1 MSAAVKKTVASLQT
15 DFFKVLPTLKKK
27 QLEDAIK
34 YINDQ
39 YYNKGVS
46 MLTDENYDRLKE
58 HIVNTFGPSEA
69 TAGVGA
75 EVATKAKVKLPYFLG
90 SMDKIKP
97 DKNNLAGWVL
107 SYPGQVCISDK
118 LDGISCLVVKK
129 DGKRA
134 LYTRGDGHIGQ
145 DITFMMPY
153 IQVGDFPG
161 LETYAVRGE
170 LIVSKANYEKVKE
183 GRAGARQMVA
193 GLANQK
199 TMTKER
205 KDLMALIEIVAY
217 EVIVPEALTPI
228 QQFTL
233 LDSKST
239 FKVARWSADKEV
251 TIEHLSDVLASRK
264 KSSAY
269 EIDGIIVAH
278 NGVYP
283 RRDGGNP
290 TFAFAFK
297 MEFADQMATTEVLR
311 VIWEASKDGFLKP
324 TVNFEPVNIGGVTIQ
339 YATGFNARFIH
350 DNGIGPGAF
359 LDIIRSGDVIPYI
372 KEVKAPSKTGPA
384 MPPAKWHWNET
395 GVDAILDDIGANPDV
410 QKKGLLYFAQTL
422 EIDFCGEGAIG
433 KLYDIGVRVPADFF
447 KITVA
452 NLDGHGFAKVG
463 ATKLVNAIAA
473 AKAKA
478 TMTQWA
484 VGSGIFGRGI
494 GTKRMEAA
502 FGVIPRDLV
511 EAADTK
517 AKIITQGGWSVES
530 VDDMLAKLGEFR
542 KFLASVGVAAVRPA
556 TPKAASPK
564 GAKMAGQIVLFTGF
578 RNKEL
583 EAAIIA
589 QGGVVADTFSKKVT
603 LLVVKDASVSN
614 EKTKKAAEL
623 GITVEAATS
632 VERRL

>member
-1 MSAAVKKTVASLQT
+1 MSASVKKIVASLQT

-46 MLTDENYDRLKE
+46 LLTDENYDRLKD
-58 HIVNTFGPSEA
+58 HIVKTFGPSEA
-69 TAGVGA
+69 TEGVGA

-161 LETYAVRGE
+161 LDTYAVRGE
-170 LIVSKANYEKVKE
+170 LIISKANYDKIKE

-205 KDLMALIEIVAY
+205 KDLMTLIDVIAY

-233 LDSKST
+233 LESKST

-251 TIEHLSDVLASRK
+251 TIEHLSDVLAARK

-278 NGVYP
+278 DAVYP
-283 RRDGGNP
+283 RREGGNP

-311 VIWEASKDGFLKP
+311 VLWEASKDGFLKP

-339 YATGFNARFIH
+339 YATGFNAKFIH
-350 DNGIGPGAF
+350 ENGIGPGAF
-359 LDIIRSGDVIPYI
+359 IDIIRSGDVIPYI
-372 KEVKAPSKTGPA
+372 KDVKAPSKTGPA

-395 GVDAILDDIGANPDV
+395 GVDAILDDISANPDV
-410 QKKGLLYFAQTL
+410 QKKALLYFAQTL
-422 EIDFCGEGAIG
+422 EIDFCGEGAVG
-433 KLYDIGVRVPADFF
+433 KLYDIGVRMPADFF
-447 KITVA
+447 KVKVED
-452 NLDGHGFAKVG
+452 LDGHGFAKVS

-473 AKAKA
+473 AKSKA
-478 TMTQWA
+478 TITQWA

-494 GTKRMEAA
+494 GTKRIEAA

-511 EAADTK
+511 AVADTK
-517 AKIITQGGWSVES
+517 AKILGQGGWSAES
-530 VDDMLAKLGEFR
+530 VDDMLSKLGEFR
-542 KFLASVGVAAVRPA
+542 KFLDSVGVAAVRPT

-564 GAKMAGQIVLFTGF
+564 GAKMANQVVLFTGF

-583 EAAIIA
+583 ETAILA

-603 LLVVKDASVSN
+603 LLVVKDASVAN

-623 GITVEAATS
+623 GIPVEVATS
-632 VERRL
+632 LERRL

>member
-1 MSAAVKKTVASLQT
+1 MSAAVKKVVASLQT

-46 MLTDENYDRLKE
+46 MLSDENYDRLKE
-58 HIVNTFGPSEA
+58 HIVKTFGPSEA
-69 TAGVGA
+69 TEAVGA

-153 IQVGDFPG
+153 IQIGDLPG

-205 KDLMALIEIVAY
+205 KDLMALIDVVAY
-217 EVIVPEALTPI
+217 EVIVPEALTPV

-239 FKVARWSADKEV
+239 FKVARWSADAVV
-251 TIEHLSDVLASRK
+251 TIEHLSDVLAGRK

-283 RRDGGNP
+283 RREGGNP

-297 MEFADQMATTEVLR
+297 MEFADQVATTEVLR

-372 KEVKAPSKTGPA
+372 KDVKAPSKTGPA

-410 QKKGLLYFAQTL
+410 QKKALLYFAQTL

-433 KLYDIGVRVPADFF
+433 KLYEIGVRTPADFF

-473 AKAKA
+473 AKSKA
-478 TMTQWA
+478 NITQWA
-484 VGSGIFGRGI
+484 VGSGVFGRGI

-502 FGVIPRDLV
+502 FSVIPRDLV

-517 AKIITQGGWSVES
+517 AKLMGQGGWSADS

-542 KFLASVGVAAVRPA
+542 KFLAGVGVMAVRPP

-583 EAAIIA
+583 EAAIVA
-589 QGGVVADTFSKKVT
+589 QGGVISDTFSKKVT

-614 EKTKKAAEL
+614 EKTKKA
-623 GITVEAATS
+623 VEAGIPVEVAS
-632 VERRL
+632 SLERRL